1 MSIDR
6 RYSEKEIA
14 SIFEHAASAQRA
26 ASDHPSAREGL
37 TLDEL
42 QMIGAEVGISPE
54 FVTRAAAGLDDHI
67 PAVAPETFLGLPVSA
82 SHTVDI
88 PGRFTEDDWDRL
100 VVDLRH
106 TFQARGE
113 ITLDGALREWRNGN
127 LFAMVEPTKSGA
139 RLRFGTR
146 KVETRYAIIAGFG
159 WFLFILMVALM
170 KMAQNDFAL
179 DPKVLFTIMMAL
191 IGLGVAGY
199 SASTLPSWA
208 QTRKKQM
215 EAIAARVLKSKGVG
229 IQSVRHD
236 SEAKLAAP
244 ESTLLDVPEEPGAEE
259 ENRSGAKRVR
269 E

>member
-1 MSIDR
+1 MSTDR

-67 PAVAPETFLGLPVSA
+67 PEVAPETFLGLPVSA

-88 PGRFTEDDWDRL
+88 PGPFTEDDWDRL

-113 ITLDGALREWRNGN
+113 ITLDGALREWRNG
-127 LFAMVEPTKSGA
+127 
-139 RLRFGTR
+139 
-146 KVETRYAIIAGFG
+146 
-159 WFLFILMVALM
+159 
-170 KMAQNDFAL
+170 
-179 DPKVLFTIMMAL
+179 
-191 IGLGVAGY
+191 
-199 SASTLPSWA
+199 
-208 QTRKKQM
+208 
-215 EAIAARVLKSKGVG
+215 
-229 IQSVRHD
+229 
-236 SEAKLAAP
+236 
-244 ESTLLDVPEEPGAEE
+244 
-259 ENRSGAKRVR
+259 
-269 E
+269 